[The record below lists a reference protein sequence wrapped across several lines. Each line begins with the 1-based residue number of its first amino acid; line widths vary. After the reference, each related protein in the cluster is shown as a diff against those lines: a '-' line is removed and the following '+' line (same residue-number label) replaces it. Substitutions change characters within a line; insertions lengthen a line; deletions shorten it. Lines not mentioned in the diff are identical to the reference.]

1 MARKGISELVRRSSQ
16 KLSPVISYKHHS
28 QFQCLLKTLI
38 SIASPP
44 SKRELTIEG
53 TAAITIQAN
62 FRGHLVSCKTGI
74 SSTPEPGEI
83 ASVKRSSGCRYRFEQ
98 GRTSSYL
105 RSKLISLYNSRR
117 VL

>member
-53 TAAITIQAN
+53 
-62 FRGHLVSCKTGI
+62 KTGI

>member
-105 RSKLISLYNSRR
+105 S
-117 VL
+117 

>member
-1 MARKGISELVRRSSQ
+1 MYVASIIHSNFVQYRDNIF
-16 KLSPVISYKHHS
+16 LSFVVEI
-28 QFQCLLKTLI
+28 
-38 SIASPP
+38 
-44 SKRELTIEG
+44 LTG
-53 TAAITIQAN
+53 
-62 FRGHLVSCKTGI
+62 KTGI

>member
-53 TAAITIQAN
+53 
-62 FRGHLVSCKTGI
+62 KTGI

-105 RSKLISLYNSRR
+105 S
-117 VL
+117 

>member
-1 MARKGISELVRRSSQ
+1 MARKGILELVRRSSQ

-53 TAAITIQAN
+53 TAAITFQAN
-62 FRGHLVSCKTGI
+62 FRGHLVSCIKTGI

-83 ASVKRSSGCRYRFEQ
+83 ASRSSGCRYRFEQ

-105 RSKLISLYNSRR
+105 RSKLIALYNSRSA
-117 VL
+117 L